1 MRPCSRARNWRS
13 RAWNN
18 LHRSVLTHAVG
29 ERLQS
34 IIKTAAV
41 RLLAFGNGRS
51 TAAPAGHADIK
62 MWAGVKRNNH
72 PVRHCRRILG
82 CSAIRRARESPH
94 LADRTGHRSCQSTPP
109 GIPDQASDG
118 RSPGSRIF
126 RLPPPPGI
134 TPVAI
139 TASFPPTVAG
149 AAGIRAKTR
158 HRIPF
163 SPPHLRGEPSIRASL
178 KARARD
184 CQRRRPSGGSGL
196 RRRNSSL

>member
-1 MRPCSRARNWRS
+1 MPSASDFKHHKDGGRPSARLRQRAQ
-13 RAWNN
+13 
-18 LHRSVLTHAVG
+18 HRGA
-29 ERLQS
+29 
-34 IIKTAAV
+34 
-41 RLLAFGNGRS
+41 GR
-51 TAAPAGHADIK
+51 TRRHK

-126 RLPPPPGI
+126 RLPPPSQGSPQW
-134 TPVAI
+134 PI

-149 AAGIRAKTR
+149 QQRIRAKTR

-163 SPPHLRGEPSIRASL
+163 SLLIFEETVNSASL
-178 KARARD
+178 KGAGAGLVNGD
-184 CQRRRPSGGSGL
+184 AL
-196 RRRNSSL
+196 RRIGLATAELQSIVPGVVGSRITSGTQVGTR